1 MDLTEEQL
9 FIFFDNYFDHKLIPE
24 INSELENVTD
34 EKLDVIRVVSKT
46 FERMYVMRYVF
57 INILLI
63 IYVIVI
69 MIFRVLNSQDC
80 DVLLFVVTP
89 W

>member
-1 MDLTEEQL
+1 VDLTEEQL